1 MIGKLGESKLRA
13 PGISRTISCHLTVEI
28 DDADM
33 TEVADDEEAWSFD
46 VGEIVNVIERL
57 LLRLVEILPRGL
69 HLDER
74 LARDEGV
81 DVALTS
87 RRRSVRTPLVGDS
100 FAFGDTEALHEFT
113 HELMALLF
121 LITHAIAPLV
131 SKLHAPFANGVER
144 ERGRHGRLLVVDG
157 NGRENCSAPVRYS
170 VYRHLTVCWYVTR
183 QEIVV
188 STFFTQKL

>member
-1 MIGKLGESKLRA
+1 MIGELCELELRA
-13 PGISRTISCHLTVEI
+13 PRFHVVSARHILVEI
-28 DDADM
+28 DDSD
-33 TEVADDEEAWSFD
+33 TVEVAHNQEARSFD
-46 VGEIVNVIERL
+46 VREIVDVIERL
-57 LLRLVEILPRGL
+57 LLSLVQVLTRGL

-81 DVALTS
+81 DIALTS

-131 SKLHAPFANGVER
+131 SKLHASVADGIKR
-144 ERGRHGRLLVVDG
+144 ERCRHGRLLG
-157 NGRENCSAPVRYS
+157 LIEG
-170 VYRHLTVCWYVTR
+170 
-183 QEIVV
+183 
-188 STFFTQKL
+188 